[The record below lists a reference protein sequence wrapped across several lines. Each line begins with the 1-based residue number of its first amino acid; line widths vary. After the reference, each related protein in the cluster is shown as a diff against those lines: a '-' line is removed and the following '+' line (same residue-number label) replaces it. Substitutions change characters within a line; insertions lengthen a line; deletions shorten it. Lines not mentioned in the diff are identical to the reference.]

1 MRKRLPT
8 ELIMRLVR
16 IMIRRVAR
24 EMRLSSLESRGPS
37 SSLTWVTSLC
47 MLLVIWRLGCTVTN
61 VPP

>member
-47 MLLVIWRLGCTVTN
+47 MLLVIWRLGWTITN
-61 VPP
+61 VSP

>member
-8 ELIMRLVR
+8 ALIMRLVR
-16 IMIRRVAR
+16 MMMRRMAR

-47 MLLVIWRLGCTVTN
+47 MLLVIWRLGCN
-61 VPP
+61 

>member
-16 IMIRRVAR
+16 MMMRRMVR

-37 SSLTWVTSLC
+37 SS
-47 MLLVIWRLGCTVTN
+47 
-61 VPP
+61 